1 LLLRDPW
8 KNNDAEHAI
17 KAFAKLRR
25 KSGMWIISELP
36 VIGLTGKCGRAIEIR
51 QLPTLQRQ
59 VA

>member
-1 LLLRDPW
+1 
-8 KNNDAEHAI
+8 
-17 KAFAKLRR
+17 
-25 KSGMWIISELP
+25 MWIISELP